1 MMETPIYPHT
11 EKVVQM
17 YVLILV
23 LDRREVGSLSV
34 SPRYRGSESRPD
46 VKFELILVENSKLS
60 IYPWF

>member
-34 SPRYRGSESRPD
+34 SPRYPGSESRPD